1 MKHIDARKN
10 HELPN
15 YSITNRTFLFAS
27 KEMMTPLTAAKPIVI
42 VDMDGTLAD
51 VRHRLHYIKGSGKKD
66 WKRFFEGQVHDKP
79 FAAIAQRV
87 RSLSGDHDIV
97 IVTGRPEQYRD
108 GTEAWLR
115 KFGIP
120 FSRIYMRPAGDHRPD
135 YVLKGEILKKL
146 GPERVSLAFED
157 RRPVWE
163 VYRRAGVQVIAVN
176 HGEENREINEEYRSI
191 A

>member
-1 MKHIDARKN
+1 MPRKN

-15 YSITNRTFLFAS
+15 YSITKRTFLFAS
-27 KEMMTPLTAAKPIVI
+27 KEMMTPLTPAKPIVI